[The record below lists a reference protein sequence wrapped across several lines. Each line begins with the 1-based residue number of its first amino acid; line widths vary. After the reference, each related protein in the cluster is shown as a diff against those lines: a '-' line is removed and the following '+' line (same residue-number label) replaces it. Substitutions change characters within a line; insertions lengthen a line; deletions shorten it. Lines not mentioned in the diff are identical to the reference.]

1 MTRHLSRRR
10 VLVAGG
16 AALAAEALPGLGRT
30 AAAGTH
36 AAGPS
41 SDLPAAFP
49 QQDPELVRETVGAS
63 HGRFDRV
70 RELVE
75 AQPALAKATWD
86 WGFGDWESALGAAAH
101 TGQREIALFLLA
113 HGARLDVFA
122 AAMLGWLPAVRALIE
137 AHPELVRTPGPHSIP
152 LLSHAEAGG
161 EAARGVRDYLE
172 SLEVDAGPPDEP
184 LPAGAREA
192 LLGVY
197 AAEGRELE
205 VEIGEQRD
213 RLTLGIGPGFPRGL
227 AHRGGLVFQ
236 VAGAEAVT
244 VRFEVG
250 EPGGHVRLTLADGPV
265 RLVAARARW
274 RTRRRDSD

>member
-16 AALAAEALPGLGRT
+16 AVLAAEALPGLGRT
-30 AAAGTH
+30 AAADTH

-49 QQDPELVRETVGAS
+49 QQDPDLVRETVGAS

-137 AHPELVRTPGPHSIP
+137 AQPELVRTPGPHSIP
-152 LLSHAEAGG
+152 LLRHAEAGG
-161 EAARGVRDYLE
+161 EPARGVRDYVE
-172 SLEVDAGPPDEP
+172 SLGVDAGPPAEP
-184 LPAGAREA
+184 LPEGALEA
-192 LLGVY
+192 LTGSY
-197 AAEGRELE
+197 AAGGGGPEF
-205 VEIGEQRD
+205 EIGEQRGG
-213 RLTLGIGPGFPRGL
+213 LTLQTGPGFPRGL
-227 AHRGGLVFQ
+227 AHRGGLLFQ

-244 VRFEVG
+244 VRFERD
-250 EPGGHVRLTLADGPV
+250 GGGARLTLVDGPL
-265 RLVAARARW
+265 RIVAARSAPAGR
-274 RTRRRDSD
+274 

>member
-1 MTRHLSRRR
+1 MAHRLTRRHL
-10 VLVAGG
+10 LAAGG
-16 AALAAEALPGLGRT
+16 VALASDALPRLAHAATGSGPP
-30 AAAGTH
+30 AAGT
-36 AAGPS
+36 AG
-41 SDLPAAFP
+41 LPPTFP
-49 QQDPELVRETVGAS
+49 QQDPERVRETVGAS

-70 RELVE
+70 RKLVE
-75 AQPALAKATWD
+75 VQPALAKATWD

-101 TGQREIALFLLA
+101 TGQRDIALFLLA

-122 AAMLGWLPAVRALIE
+122 AAMLGWLPAVRAMIE
-137 AHPELVRTPGPHSIP
+137 AQPELARTPGPHSIP
-152 LLSHAEAGG
+152 LLSHALAGG

-172 SLEVDAGPPDEP
+172 SLDVDAGPPDEP

-205 VEIGEQRD
+205 VEIGERQGG
-213 RLTLGIGPGFPRGL
+213 LTLGIGPGFPRGL
-227 AHRGGLVFQ
+227 AHRGELVFQ

-250 EPGGHVRLTLADGPV
+250 ESGGHVRLTLADGPV
-265 RLVAARARW
+265 RLVALRAG
-274 RTRRRDSD
+274 